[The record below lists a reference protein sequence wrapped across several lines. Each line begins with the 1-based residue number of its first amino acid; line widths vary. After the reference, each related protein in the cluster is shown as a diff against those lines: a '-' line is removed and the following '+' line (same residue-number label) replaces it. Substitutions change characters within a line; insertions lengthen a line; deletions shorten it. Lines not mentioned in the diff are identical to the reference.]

1 MSAATPDAIVDLLKW
16 TAERR
21 DQAYS
26 ELTKRIAAEKNS
38 QDEISQA
45 EKKLKDTQNER
56 AQAEAKVG
64 AREKL
69 PTRPPENESRP
80 CFRMRA
86 PPARRS
92 TRPGSPPRMRP
103 QTGKPPRLSTNHES
117 ILIKTY

>member
-56 AQAEAKVG
+56 AQAEAKVASPG
-64 AREKL
+64 ETADQTARERVKAL
-69 PTRPPENESRP
+69 LQDESAARSALDQARIAAKERPR
-80 CFRMRA
+80 
-86 PPARRS
+86 
-92 TRPGSPPRMRP
+92 
-103 QTGKPPRLSTNHES
+103 TGKPPRLSTNHES